1 MSKTATAKLIT
12 KPTKIVNG
20 RHYFNETKDVFKL
33 PPLIEIQ
40 LNSYQ
45 WFLSDGLKELL
56 EEVSPITDF
65 SGKKM
70 ELHFLTHTLDKPKHD
85 AVTAKRKN
93 LSYEA
98 PLKEI
103 GRASCRERV

>member
-1 MSKTATAKLIT
+1 MAKIATPKPSLT
-12 KPTKIVNG
+12 PTKVVNK
-20 RHYFNETKDVFKL
+20 RSYFTEAEDVFRL

-56 EEVSPITDF
+56 EELSPITDF

-70 ELHFLTHTLDKPKHD
+70 ELHFMGHTLDKPNM
-85 AVTAKRKN
+85 TR
-93 LSYEA
+93 
-98 PLKEI
+98 
-103 GRASCRERV
+103 